1 VKRRIEVFETFY
13 ELGRRGAER
22 FIAAAAAAITR
33 RGEFTVALSG
43 GLTPRP
49 LFRVLASDEYLSR
62 VDWRRTHFFWV
73 DERCVPPAHPDSNY
87 KAVFDLLLS
96 KLPVDDTHFHRIP
109 GEQSPEVAA
118 LSYEQDL
125 RDFFAGQSPPRFDLV
140 ILGVGTD
147 GHTASIFPG
156 SRLAIDTSRYAV
168 AIYVE
173 KLDSHRVTLTLPVL
187 NNAREVVFLVS
198 GKEKADIGRAFLEE
212 NNQRYPAAL
221 VKPVEG
227 SVTCM
232 LDSEAASLLPEDK

>member
-1 VKRRIEVFETFY
+1 VKRRIEVFETIY

-22 FIAAAAAAITR
+22 FIAEAAAAISR
-33 RGEFTVALSG
+33 RGEFSVALSG
-43 GLTPRP
+43 GSTPRP
-49 LFRVLASDEYLSR
+49 LFSALASDEYLSR
-62 VDWRRTHFFWV
+62 VDWSRIHFFWV

-87 KAVFDLLLS
+87 IAAFDLLLS

-118 LSYEQDL
+118 LSYEQEL

-168 AIYVE
+168 AIYME

-198 GKEKADIGRAFLEE
+198 GREKAGIVRSMLEDDI
-212 NNQRYPAAL
+212 QCYPASL
-221 VKPVEG
+221 VTPVEG
-227 SVTCM
+227 TVTWL
-232 LDSEAASLLPEDK
+232 LDHEAAMLL